1 MIGQTISHYRIIEKL
16 GGGGMGVV
24 YKAEDTSLG
33 RFAALK
39 FLPDEVSQ
47 DAQTLE
53 RFRRE
58 ARAASSLNH
67 PNICTIHEI
76 GEHEGKRF
84 IAMEFL
90 DGQTLKHLIG
100 VRPLELET
108 LLSLAIEIADAL
120 DAAHAEGIVHRDV
133 KPANIFV
140 TKRGHAKI
148 LDFGLA
154 KVTATGAKP
163 GSDATETDA
172 AGLHLT
178 SPGTAVG
185 TVAYMSP
192 EQVRAK
198 ELDSRTDLF
207 SFGAVLYEM
216 ATGELPFRGD
226 SSAVIFEAIMNRA
239 PVAPVRLNP
248 DLPAELER
256 IIDKALEKDRELRY
270 QNAADV
276 RADLKRLKRET
287 ETGRTVAATS
297 GAVPVAQ
304 DTSSQSGPASGAA
317 PLAATRTSSSSS
329 PAAPSASASSAAV
342 SEAPVA
348 PRKRWKILV
357 PALSLLVAAAIG
369 TGLYFRSRNATPL
382 TEKDTIVLTDF
393 ANATGDPVFDEALK
407 QALAVNLGQ
416 SPFLNVLSD
425 RKVSDTLRLMGRSP
439 SERVT
444 PEIARELCLRTG
456 SKAILAGSISNLGSH
471 YVIGLEAVSCG
482 SGDTLAKEQADA
494 PTKESVLQALDKVA
508 SSLRGKLG
516 ESLASVQKFDVPVE
530 ATTPSLEA
538 LKTFSLGIK
547 AMREKGDPEAAPFFK
562 RAIELDPN
570 FALAYV
576 SLGISYSNLG
586 EATLAAEN
594 IKKAYDLR
602 DHVSEREK
610 LRISHA
616 YFGNATGELEKANQV
631 LELWAQSYPR
641 DATARGNLG
650 NAYLTLGQWDKAL
663 VECNETL
670 RLDPDII
677 TTYGNL
683 GLIYLALN
691 RLDDAKTTMDQAR
704 AQKLDGEWLHEVA
717 YELAFL
723 RNDPVEMERHITW
736 SIGRPGDEDLIL
748 SVHSDTEAYYGR
760 LTKARDYSRR
770 SVESARGAGSNEA
783 GALWQ
788 ANAALRE
795 AEFGNAAAAQ
805 QGIAAALALA
815 PGRDVRVLTALA
827 WARAGDNA
835 RAKAAADQL
844 DKDYAQDTMVKFYWL
859 PTIYAAIANNNGHS
873 DESISLLEGARP
885 YELGLPPQLQVGTLY
900 PIFVRGQAY
909 LVGHNGSAAAVEFR
923 KIIDHRGIGLN
934 FPVGALARLGL
945 ARAYSMQGDT
955 ANARTLY
962 QDFLTLWK
970 DADPDIPIL
979 KEAKAEYAKLL

>member
-1 MIGQTISHYRIIEKL
+1 MIAPGRDTSTVIGQTISHYRIVEKL

-33 RFAALK
+33 RFVALK

-270 QNAADV
+270 QHAADV

-287 ETGRTVAATS
+287 ETGRTVATTS

-304 DTSSQSGPASGAA
+304 DASSQSGPASGAA

-342 SEAPVA
+342 TEAPVA

-439 SERVT
+439 SERD
-444 PEIARELCLRTG
+444 
-456 SKAILAGSISNLGSH
+456 S
-471 YVIGLEAVSCG
+471 
-482 SGDTLAKEQADA
+482 
-494 PTKESVLQALDKVA
+494 
-508 SSLRGKLG
+508 
-516 ESLASVQKFDVPVE
+516 
-530 ATTPSLEA
+530 
-538 LKTFSLGIK
+538 
-547 AMREKGDPEAAPFFK
+547 
-562 RAIELDPN
+562 
-570 FALAYV
+570 
-576 SLGISYSNLG
+576 
-586 EATLAAEN
+586 
-594 IKKAYDLR
+594 
-602 DHVSEREK
+602 
-610 LRISHA
+610 
-616 YFGNATGELEKANQV
+616 
-631 LELWAQSYPR
+631 
-641 DATARGNLG
+641 
-650 NAYLTLGQWDKAL
+650 
-663 VECNETL
+663 
-670 RLDPDII
+670 
-677 TTYGNL
+677 
-683 GLIYLALN
+683 
-691 RLDDAKTTMDQAR
+691 
-704 AQKLDGEWLHEVA
+704 
-717 YELAFL
+717 
-723 RNDPVEMERHITW
+723 
-736 SIGRPGDEDLIL
+736 
-748 SVHSDTEAYYGR
+748 
-760 LTKARDYSRR
+760 
-770 SVESARGAGSNEA
+770 
-783 GALWQ
+783 
-788 ANAALRE
+788 
-795 AEFGNAAAAQ
+795 
-805 QGIAAALALA
+805 
-815 PGRDVRVLTALA
+815 
-827 WARAGDNA
+827 
-835 RAKAAADQL
+835 
-844 DKDYAQDTMVKFYWL
+844 
-859 PTIYAAIANNNGHS
+859 
-873 DESISLLEGARP
+873 
-885 YELGLPPQLQVGTLY
+885 
-900 PIFVRGQAY
+900 
-909 LVGHNGSAAAVEFR
+909 
-923 KIIDHRGIGLN
+923 
-934 FPVGALARLGL
+934 
-945 ARAYSMQGDT
+945 
-955 ANARTLY
+955 
-962 QDFLTLWK
+962 
-970 DADPDIPIL
+970 
-979 KEAKAEYAKLL
+979 